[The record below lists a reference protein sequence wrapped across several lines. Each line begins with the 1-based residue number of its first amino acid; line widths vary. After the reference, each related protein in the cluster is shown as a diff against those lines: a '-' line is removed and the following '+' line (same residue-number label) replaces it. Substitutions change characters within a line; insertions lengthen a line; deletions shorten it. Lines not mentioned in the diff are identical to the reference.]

1 MIQSA
6 GIALVVKSL
15 LGTSPISSLPYVLSL
30 ISPFTFGQTTFA
42 INMVFVVFE
51 LLMLRRDFPAVFWL
65 QIPVTILF
73 GFCIDFFMNLF
84 TIVPDAYALKL
95 LLCLLGTALVAL
107 GVAGQ
112 GIADVLM
119 LAGEGAVY
127 VFARKFHIDFGKVKV
142 GNDISLV
149 ILAAIVSVL
158 TMGTIEGI
166 RLVTVV
172 LDSRFFMGSMS
183 RAVGEKVT
191 RAVEYADA
199 HHLPLL
205 IFSASGGARMQEGI
219 YSLMQMAKTSAA
231 IETFSE
237 HGGLYISFLT
247 HPTTGG
253 VTASFATLGD
263 ITLAEPGALIGF
275 AGPRVIEQTINRKL
289 PKGFQRA
296 EYLENHGF
304 VDRIVK
310 RSEMR
315 DVLTDIL
322 KLHVDS
328 GVQPGAVTTREVNA

>member
-42 INMVFVVFE
+42 VNMVFVVFE

-127 VFARKFHIDFGKVKV
+127 TFAHQFHIAFGKVKV
-142 GNDISLV
+142 G

-166 RLVTVV
+166 REGTLISALLTGIIARFY
-172 LDSRFFMGSMS
+172 LRHLSRI
-183 RAVGEKVT
+183 
-191 RAVEYADA
+191 DA
-199 HHLPLL
+199 H
-205 IFSASGGARMQEGI
+205 GRI
-219 YSLMQMAKTSAA
+219 Y
-231 IETFSE
+231 
-237 HGGLYISFLT
+237 
-247 HPTTGG
+247 
-253 VTASFATLGD
+253 
-263 ITLAEPGALIGF
+263 LAPH
-275 AGPRVIEQTINRKL
+275 R
-289 PKGFQRA
+289 
-296 EYLENHGF
+296 
-304 VDRIVK
+304 
-310 RSEMR
+310 
-315 DVLTDIL
+315 
-322 KLHVDS
+322 
-328 GVQPGAVTTREVNA
+328 

>member
-42 INMVFVVFE
+42 VNMVFVVFE

-95 LLCLLGTALVAL
+95 LLCLLGTVLVAL

-142 GNDISLV
+142 GKLNVDESSAVARKYNVMSIPTLLFVKNGQV
-149 ILAAIVSVL
+149 IDQIV
-158 TMGTIEGI
+158 
-166 RLVTVV
+166 
-172 LDSRFFMGSMS
+172 
-183 RAVGEKVT
+183 
-191 RAVEYADA
+191 
-199 HHLPLL
+199 
-205 IFSASGGARMQEGI
+205 
-219 YSLMQMAKTSAA
+219 
-231 IETFSE
+231 
-237 HGGLYISFLT
+237 
-247 HPTTGG
+247 
-253 VTASFATLGD
+253 
-263 ITLAEPGALIGF
+263 GAL
-275 AGPRVIEQTINRKL
+275 
-289 PKGFQRA
+289 PKDKIQQH
-296 EYLENHGF
+296 LE
-304 VDRIVK
+304 
-310 RSEMR
+310 
-315 DVLTDIL
+315 LL
-322 KLHVDS
+322 
-328 GVQPGAVTTREVNA
+328 

>member
-119 LAGEGAVY
+119 LAGEAIVQAISQ
-127 VFARKFHIDFGKVKV
+127 VFHFEFGWVKTAF
-142 GNDISLV
+142 DCSLV
-149 ILAAIVSVL
+149 VSAAIFSYTQL
-158 TMGTIEGI
+158 GTIEGI
-166 RLVTVV
+166 REGTLISALITG
-172 LDSRFFMGSMS
+172 SIARFFI
-183 RAVGEKVT
+183 
-191 RAVEYADA
+191 
-199 HHLPLL
+199 HHLGRVDAQGNL
-205 IFSASGGARMQEGI
+205 
-219 YSLMQMAKTSAA
+219 
-231 IETFSE
+231 
-237 HGGLYISFLT
+237 
-247 HPTTGG
+247 
-253 VTASFATLGD
+253 VFAPHL
-263 ITLAEPGALIGF
+263 
-275 AGPRVIEQTINRKL
+275 
-289 PKGFQRA
+289 
-296 EYLENHGF
+296 
-304 VDRIVK
+304 
-310 RSEMR
+310 
-315 DVLTDIL
+315 
-322 KLHVDS
+322 
-328 GVQPGAVTTREVNA
+328 

>member
-42 INMVFVVFE
+42 VNMVFVVFE

-149 ILAAIVSVL
+149 ILAAIVAVL

-166 RLVTVV
+166 REGTLISALLTGIIA
-172 LDSRFFMGSMS
+172 RFF
-183 RAVGEKVT
+183 
-191 RAVEYADA
+191 
-199 HHLPLL
+199 LC
-205 IFSASGGARMQEGI
+205 
-219 YSLMQMAKTSAA
+219 
-231 IETFSE
+231 
-237 HGGLYISFLT
+237 
-247 HPTTGG
+247 
-253 VTASFATLGD
+253 AT
-263 ITLAEPGALIGF
+263 
-275 AGPRVIEQTINRKL
+275 
-289 PKGFQRA
+289 
-296 EYLENHGF
+296 
-304 VDRIVK
+304 
-310 RSEMR
+310 
-315 DVLTDIL
+315 
-322 KLHVDS
+322 
-328 GVQPGAVTTREVNA
+328 

>member
-1 MIQSA
+1 
-6 GIALVVKSL
+6 
-15 LGTSPISSLPYVLSL
+15 SLPYVLSL

-42 INMVFVVFE
+42 VNMVFVVFE

-127 VFARKFHIDFGKVKV
+127 TFAHQFHIDFGKVKV

-166 RLVTVV
+166 REGTLISALLTGIIARFY
-172 LDSRFFMGSMS
+172 LRHLSRI
-183 RAVGEKVT
+183 
-191 RAVEYADA
+191 DA
-199 HHLPLL
+199 H
-205 IFSASGGARMQEGI
+205 GRI
-219 YSLMQMAKTSAA
+219 Y
-231 IETFSE
+231 
-237 HGGLYISFLT
+237 
-247 HPTTGG
+247 
-253 VTASFATLGD
+253 
-263 ITLAEPGALIGF
+263 LAPH
-275 AGPRVIEQTINRKL
+275 K
-289 PKGFQRA
+289 
-296 EYLENHGF
+296 
-304 VDRIVK
+304 
-310 RSEMR
+310 S
-315 DVLTDIL
+315 
-322 KLHVDS
+322 
-328 GVQPGAVTTREVNA
+328 